1 MPLSI
6 DDSEIYYTIEIIF
19 IIFIIYFTK
28 LYIQNKNNNYL
39 IYGIIFFILQIIYS
53 IIAIKYMSKK
63 DNIDFKKDGVI
74 KYLFVNNLLILFI
87 IFCFALFIKNNNYL
101 FLVLSIIFAIM
112 NYILYVAVIGFGEV
126 FGTLFRY

>member
-6 DDSEIYYTIEIIF
+6 DDSKIYYTIEIIF

-39 IYGIIFFILQIIYS
+39 KYGIIFFILQFIYS
-53 IIAIKYMSKK
+53 IIATKYIDKK
-63 DNIDFKKDGVI
+63 DNLKFKKYGLI
-74 KYLFVNNLLILFI
+74 SYLLVNNLLILFI

-101 FLVLSIIFAIM
+101 FLVLSIIFAFM
-112 NYILYVAVIGFGEV
+112 NYYLNAAVIGLGVEI
-126 FGTLFRY
+126 GTSF